1 VRKIQ
6 RLAAVGAMA
15 ALAAALSAC
24 ANSERRS
31 TALPS
36 AAAPTPVAA
45 SNGVTQISDIFGPAC
60 NQVPTSGEG
69 SAQGMVDDPVATAAS
84 NNPLV
89 STLVSAVEEAG
100 LVDTLD
106 GAQALTVLA
115 PFNGAFEKI
124 PADTLN
130 QVLADK
136 PTLTKILTYHVTD
149 KRYDAEG
156 LVDAGSITPLA
167 GGSVTVAGTADAPTF
182 KGAGNTAAANTLCGN
197 IPTKNATVFV
207 IDTVLMPAM

>member
-1 VRKIQ
+1 MRKIQ

-15 ALAAALSAC
+15 ALTVALSGC
-24 ANSERRS
+24 SNSEQAS
-31 TALPS
+31 TATPS
-36 AAAPTPVAA
+36 AAAPTSVAT
-45 SNGVTQISDIFGPAC
+45 SSGVTRISDIFGPAC
-60 NQVPTSGEG
+60 SQVPTSGEG
-69 SAQGMVDDPVATAAS
+69 SARGMVDDPVATAAS

-89 STLVSAVEEAG
+89 STLVSAVKDAG
-100 LVDTLD
+100 LVDTLN

-124 PADTLN
+124 PADTLDK
-130 QVLADK
+130 VLADK
-136 PTLTKILTYHVTD
+136 PTLAKILTYHVTD

-156 LVDAGSITPLA
+156 LVGAGSITPLA

-182 KGAGNTAAANTLCGN
+182 KGAGNDAAANTLCGN
-197 IPTKNATVFV
+197 IPTKNATVFL